1 MTTSFRFLFAAGCLS
16 ALPFTNALAQAAKPA
31 AKPAPKTLAK
41 PAARPAAKPA
51 AKPAP
56 KPAPAPRVAAQPA
69 PAPAPAPVPAP
80 APAAAAAVVGP
91 FGVGTNAVNLG
102 IGVGSRYSY
111 GAGFFG
117 GSSSVSPALS
127 LSYERGI
134 LPLGPGVLGVGGL
147 VGYQSASYDF
157 GGGDKWKYTDI
168 VVMVRGAFHYPVNE
182 KFDAY
187 GGLGLG
193 VRRAGVSYSGGS
205 IYGSLGSASGTE
217 FIPGF
222 FVGGRYFFTESIGA
236 FAELGYDQTY
246 LKVGLAAK
254 F

>member
-1 MTTSFRFLFAAGCLS
+1 MTTSLRFLFATGCLA
-16 ALPFTNALAQAAKPA
+16 ALPLADALAQATKPA
-31 AKPAPKTLAK
+31 AKPAPKTT
-41 PAARPAAKPA
+41 ARPA

-56 KPAPAPRVAAQPA
+56 KPAPRPAAPAPRAAAQPA
-69 PAPAPAPVPAP
+69 PAPAPAPTPPP
-80 APAAAAAVVGP
+80 APAAAAVAGP

-102 IGVGSRYSY
+102 IGVGSRYNY
-111 GAGFFG
+111 GTGFFG
-117 GSSSVSPALS
+117 GSSSVSPAIS

-134 LPLGPGVLGVGGL
+134 LPLGPGVLGVGGI
-147 VGYQSASYDF
+147 VGYQGASYDL
-157 GGGDKWKYTDI
+157 GGSDKWKYTDI

-193 VRRAGVSYSGGS
+193 VRHAGVSFSGSSNS
-205 IYGSLGSASGTE
+205 IYSAIGSVSGNEFASGL
-217 FIPGF
+217 

-246 LKVGLAAK
+246 LKIGLSAK